1 MKKVLVLFLALVGV
15 AFADDGATQIASFS
29 ALGGGLLL
37 GLGALGGAIGM
48 GHASNGAITG
58 IARNPSIA
66 NKLTT
71 TMFICLAMIE
81 AQVIYKLVFLCV
93 LLWANPLLG

>member
-29 ALGGGLLL
+29 
-37 GLGALGGAIGM
+37 ALGGAIGM

-81 AQVIYKLVFLCV
+81 AQVIYTLVFLCV

>member
-1 MKKVLVLFLALVGV
+1 
-15 AFADDGATQIASFS
+15 
-29 ALGGGLLL
+29 
-37 GLGALGGAIGM
+37 
-48 GHASNGAITG
+48 ITG

-66 NKLTT
+66 SKLQT

-81 AQVIYKLVFLCV
+81 AQVIYTLVFLCV